1 MNFLAPAWLA
11 IAGLALYVLVLHMRR
26 RRALDV
32 PSVMLWRLMENTAA
46 PSRRLRWPPPSILL
60 LLQLLVI
67 ALVALALAQPL
78 LGSGRTDSSHTI
90 YVIDTSASMRA
101 TDEAP
106 TRFDAARA
114 FLEAGIRNGGA
125 TADHRISVVVAGP
138 APQVL
143 VARQP
148 DAERASMLDAVAPL
162 RATDASAN
170 WAITAE
176 VIAPLV
182 EPTERPVIVLLTDG
196 ADAGEAAIAAAFPD
210 ATIERAVFASEA
222 PANLGLTATAIQGMS
237 PDDTPTWQV
246 TGNVLFPAGAPDEV
260 KVTVLFQPAGTN
272 AFVPLG
278 EANVQRPVAPP
289 VIPAP
294 APAEP
299 AADPAAAP
307 VEPAATALPAVE
319 APPVDVKPFIID
331 LPIQGAGQILVQLPD
346 DAAAY
351 DNTVRLLVQTTPVTA
366 RIVYVGDPST
376 PLVAA
381 LQAIQNIELVA
392 ATDVP
397 NDDETYD
404 LVIVDDAVVSRRPST
419 NVLWIGNARVL
430 GSGEPVI
437 LESPTLTGW
446 DADHELS
453 DLVDWTAVQ
462 ATRAYRFP
470 RLAGAKVLAETG
482 GVSLVQARTT
492 PTGREIQVAFDI
504 DSSGW
509 PRGAG
514 FPVFVRNVVDWLGTN
529 VGAIVLPPC
538 TAGVPC
544 TIEPRLIGGEV
555 LDDTGASVWSARIEG
570 VDYLLPGVEN
580 TFVPSTAGFYSLVD
594 GDVTRTIAVNAVA
607 TETAIAPLAANAATL
622 TDSGST
628 LALWRWLLVA
638 ALLVLLAE
646 TWMAGRGQEQFLKGT
661 ALSRSNP
668 LHVRRRLQL
677 GFRIAAIVFLVGAVA
692 GLPWLGREPAEDTIV
707 VVGNDLGGDVPNAER
722 DRLVAEVQRDL
733 GAGARGGL
741 ITTGD
746 TNRIA
751 ADIGGMAA
759 GEAITE
765 TPGTNLEQAML
776 LAAAMVPGD
785 RDARVVLATDGNETE
800 GDLAATLQALQARGI
815 RVDIQPITELP
826 VGEVLVESVTAPARV
841 FAGDT
846 FKLDAVIYSQAAKT
860 GAITVRRA
868 GETIIETPVELLAGR
883 NVIEIPGVP
892 AGNDG
897 DLLVEVSITAE
908 GDTYAQNNANGVI
921 IGVTPS
927 PSILIVTPQPPLGD
941 YFAQALSVQGLTAE
955 IVLPADAPDTID
967 GWLAYDTV
975 VMMNVPAIDFDT
987 AQQEELEDYVSIHGR
1002 GLLILGGENTF
1013 GPGGYYE
1020 TPFERVSPLSSRV
1033 PHELPAVSIVYVL
1046 DRSGSMSA
1054 AVDETNT
1061 TTRLDVAKSAT
1072 MSAASLLGPASQVGV
1087 VLFDSSSYVLLPLQ
1101 ERLDLAALQ
1110 SALEPV
1116 VPGGG
1121 TNIYPG
1127 LEQALNMLSG
1137 VDSAAKHILIMT
1149 DGITAGADFTGLM
1162 NIARDRGITV
1172 STIGIGGGADDR
1184 RLEEI
1189 ARLGGGQFHLTP
1201 DVRAL
1206 PSIMAQESLMLAGS
1220 PFKEEIAPVA
1230 WADRSEDFLAGLP
1243 DQMPPVYAY
1252 VVTTAKPQADV
1263 HMTVTGEDGT
1273 VNPLLASWR
1282 YGNGQVVA
1290 LATHGAGAGTAEWI
1304 QLPEYPLL
1312 WSQIIRHV
1320 LPDTGGPGLNVNL
1333 DRTGDTVR
1341 VVADLLDPEGV
1352 ALTGQAV
1359 TATVTIADVAQAPI
1373 TLREV
1378 ADGRYEGTFTVGDP
1392 GAYQVEVAAGDVT
1405 GGAAMYVAYP
1415 ARYNFG
1421 RADFDKLRAL
1431 AAATGGELLLGDEPV
1446 FTTETRWVAKP
1457 AWQLWTVIAIL
1468 LVMAD
1473 LTVRHAPN
1481 LFGLRRRRAKPL
1493 GPALAVPA

>member
-1 MNFLAPAWLA
+1 MNFLTPAWLA
-11 IAGLALYVLVLHMRR
+11 IAGLAIYVLVLHMRR
-26 RRALDV
+26 RRSFDV

-46 PSRRLRWPPPSILL
+46 PSRTLRWPPPSLLL
-60 LLQLLVI
+60 LLQILVVV
-67 ALVALALAQPL
+67 LGALALAQPL
-78 LGSGRTDSSHTI
+78 LGAGRTDSSHTI

-101 TDEAP
+101 SDGSPA
-106 TRFDAARA
+106 RFDEARA

-125 TADHRISVVVAGP
+125 TSDHRISVVTAGSSP
-138 APQVL
+138 RVL

-148 DAERASMLDAVAPL
+148 DSERASMLEAVSAL
-162 RATDASAN
+162 DATDAGAD
-170 WAITAE
+170 WATTAE

-182 EPTERPVIVLLTDG
+182 EATERPVIVLLTDG
-196 ADAGEAAIAAAFPD
+196 ADPAEVAIAAAFPE
-210 ATIERAVFASEA
+210 ATVERAVFATEA
-222 PANLGLTATAIQGMS
+222 PGNLGLTATAIRGES
-237 PDDTPTWQV
+237 REGTATWQV
-246 TGNVLFPAGAPDEV
+246 TGTVFFPAGAPDEV
-260 KVTVLFQPAGTN
+260 NVTVLFQPEGTN
-272 AFVPLG
+272 AFVPLA
-278 EANVQRPVAPP
+278 EARVQRPVAAPE
-289 VIPAP
+289 VPAP
-294 APAEP
+294 AAPAE
-299 AADPAAAP
+299 AAP
-307 VEPAATALPAVE
+307 AEGAPVAEAIAELVVE
-319 APPVDVKPFIID
+319 APVVETRAFVID
-331 LPIQGAGQILVQLPD
+331 LPIQSAGQILVQLPD
-346 DAAAY
+346 DAAAF
-351 DNTVRLLVQTTPVTA
+351 DNTVRLVVQTTPVTA

-381 LQAIQNIELVA
+381 LQAIQNIELVS

-397 NDDETYD
+397 SNDAKYD
-404 LVIVDDAVVSRRPST
+404 LVIIDDAVVSRRPET

-430 GSGEPVI
+430 GTGEPVR
-437 LESPTLTGW
+437 LDSPTLTGW
-446 DADHELS
+446 DADHALS

-462 ATRAYRFP
+462 ATRAYRFA
-470 RLAGAKVLAETG
+470 RLPGARVLAETG
-482 GVSLVQARTT
+482 GVPLVQARTT
-492 PTGREIQVAFDI
+492 PTGREIQIAFDI
-504 DSSGW
+504 DSSAW
-509 PRGAG
+509 PRGVG

-529 VGAIVLPPC
+529 VGELVIPPC
-538 TAGVPC
+538 TAGTPC

-555 LDDTGASVWSARIEG
+555 LDEAGASVWSARIQG

-580 TFVPSTAGFYSLVD
+580 TFVPATAGVYRLVD
-594 GDVTRTIAVNAVA
+594 GDETRLLPVNAVT
-607 TETAIAPLAANAATL
+607 TETAIAPLEANAATI
-622 TDSGST
+622 TGSGT
-628 LALWRWLLVA
+628 NAALWRWLLLVA
-638 ALLVLLAE
+638 LVLLVVE
-646 TWMAGRGQEQFLKGT
+646 TWVAGRGQEQFLKGA
-661 ALSRSNP
+661 ALARTNP

-677 GFRIAAIVFLVGAVA
+677 GFRVAAVLFLLGAVA

-722 DRLVAEVQRDL
+722 DRLIAEVQGDL

-751 ADIGGMAA
+751 ADIGGAA
-759 GEAITE
+759 PGEVTG

-785 RDARVVLATDGNETE
+785 RAARFVLATDGNETE
-800 GDLAATLQALQARGI
+800 GDLAAALQALQARGI

-841 FAGDT
+841 YSGDT
-846 FKLDAVIYSQAAKT
+846 FAIASVIYSQATKS
-860 GAITVRRA
+860 GSIRISRA
-868 GETIIETPVELLAGR
+868 GETIVEQPVELLAGR

-892 AGNDG
+892 AGEAG
-897 DLLVEVSITAE
+897 DLLVEVAITAD

-921 IGVTPS
+921 VDVTAS

-941 YFAQALSVQGLTAE
+941 YFAQALSVQGLAAE
-955 IVLPADAPDTID
+955 IVLPQDAPDTID
-967 GWLAYDTV
+967 GWLKYDTV
-975 VMMNVPAIDFDT
+975 VMMNVPAIDLDT
-987 AQQEELEDYVSIHGR
+987 AQQEEIEDFVRIHGR

-1020 TPFERVSPLSSRV
+1020 TPFERMSPLSSRV
-1033 PHELPAVSIVYVL
+1033 PHELPAVAIVYVL

-1054 AVDETNT
+1054 AVDETGA

-1072 MSAASLLGPASQVGV
+1072 MSAASLLGPASQLGV
-1087 VLFDSSSYVLLPLQ
+1087 VLFDSSAYVLVPLQ
-1101 ERLDLAALQ
+1101 ERLDLG
-1110 SALEPV
+1110 ALETALAPV

-1121 TNIYPG
+1121 TNIFPG
-1127 LEQALNMLSG
+1127 LEQALNLLSG
-1137 VDSAAKHILIMT
+1137 SEAAAKHILIMT
-1149 DGITAGADFTGLM
+1149 DGITAGADFAGLM
-1162 NIARDRGITV
+1162 SIARDRGITV

-1184 RLEEI
+1184 RLAEI

-1220 PFKEEIAPVA
+1220 PFKEEISPVV
-1230 WADRSEDFLAGLP
+1230 WADRSQDFLAGLP

-1252 VVTTAKPQADV
+1252 VVTTAKPQADI
-1263 HMTVTGEDGT
+1263 HMTLTGADGT

-1312 WSQIIRHV
+1312 WSQIIRYV

-1341 VVADLLDPEGV
+1341 IVADLLDPEGAALNGRAVTAIVTAGETQQAPV
-1352 ALTGQAV
+1352 ALT
-1359 TATVTIADVAQAPI
+1359 
-1373 TLREV
+1373 EV
-1378 ADGRYEGTFTVGDP
+1378 ADGRYEAVFTVGDP
-1392 GAYQVEVAAGDVT
+1392 GAYQVEVAADDVT
-1405 GGAAMYVAYP
+1405 GGAAMYVGYP

-1421 RADFDKLRAL
+1421 RADFDKLQAL
-1431 AAATGGELLLGDEPV
+1431 AAATGGQLLLGDEPV
-1446 FTTETRWVAKP
+1446 FRSETKWVARP
-1457 AWQLWTVIAIL
+1457 AWQLWTVIAML
-1468 LVMAD
+1468 LLMAD

-1481 LFGLRRRRAKPL
+1481 LFGLRRRQARPL

>member
-570 VDYLLPGVEN
+570 STTSCRASRTRSCRPPPG
-580 TFVPSTAGFYSLVD
+580 STA
-594 GDVTRTIAVNAVA
+594 
-607 TETAIAPLAANAATL
+607 
-622 TDSGST
+622 
-628 LALWRWLLVA
+628 
-638 ALLVLLAE
+638 
-646 TWMAGRGQEQFLKGT
+646 
-661 ALSRSNP
+661 
-668 LHVRRRLQL
+668 
-677 GFRIAAIVFLVGAVA
+677 
-692 GLPWLGREPAEDTIV
+692 
-707 VVGNDLGGDVPNAER
+707 
-722 DRLVAEVQRDL
+722 
-733 GAGARGGL
+733 
-741 ITTGD
+741 
-746 TNRIA
+746 
-751 ADIGGMAA
+751 
-759 GEAITE
+759 
-765 TPGTNLEQAML
+765 
-776 LAAAMVPGD
+776 
-785 RDARVVLATDGNETE
+785 
-800 GDLAATLQALQARGI
+800 
-815 RVDIQPITELP
+815 
-826 VGEVLVESVTAPARV
+826 
-841 FAGDT
+841 
-846 FKLDAVIYSQAAKT
+846 
-860 GAITVRRA
+860 
-868 GETIIETPVELLAGR
+868 
-883 NVIEIPGVP
+883 
-892 AGNDG
+892 
-897 DLLVEVSITAE
+897 
-908 GDTYAQNNANGVI
+908 
-921 IGVTPS
+921 
-927 PSILIVTPQPPLGD
+927 
-941 YFAQALSVQGLTAE
+941 
-955 IVLPADAPDTID
+955 
-967 GWLAYDTV
+967 
-975 VMMNVPAIDFDT
+975 
-987 AQQEELEDYVSIHGR
+987 
-1002 GLLILGGENTF
+1002 
-1013 GPGGYYE
+1013 
-1020 TPFERVSPLSSRV
+1020 SS
-1033 PHELPAVSIVYVL
+1033 
-1046 DRSGSMSA
+1046 
-1054 AVDETNT
+1054 
-1061 TTRLDVAKSAT
+1061 
-1072 MSAASLLGPASQVGV
+1072 
-1087 VLFDSSSYVLLPLQ
+1087 
-1101 ERLDLAALQ
+1101 
-1110 SALEPV
+1110 
-1116 VPGGG
+1116 
-1121 TNIYPG
+1121 
-1127 LEQALNMLSG
+1127 
-1137 VDSAAKHILIMT
+1137 
-1149 DGITAGADFTGLM
+1149 
-1162 NIARDRGITV
+1162 
-1172 STIGIGGGADDR
+1172 
-1184 RLEEI
+1184 
-1189 ARLGGGQFHLTP
+1189 
-1201 DVRAL
+1201 
-1206 PSIMAQESLMLAGS
+1206 
-1220 PFKEEIAPVA
+1220 
-1230 WADRSEDFLAGLP
+1230 
-1243 DQMPPVYAY
+1243 
-1252 VVTTAKPQADV
+1252 
-1263 HMTVTGEDGT
+1263 
-1273 VNPLLASWR
+1273 
-1282 YGNGQVVA
+1282 
-1290 LATHGAGAGTAEWI
+1290 
-1304 QLPEYPLL
+1304 
-1312 WSQIIRHV
+1312 
-1320 LPDTGGPGLNVNL
+1320 
-1333 DRTGDTVR
+1333 
-1341 VVADLLDPEGV
+1341 
-1352 ALTGQAV
+1352 
-1359 TATVTIADVAQAPI
+1359 TAT
-1373 TLREV
+1373 
-1378 ADGRYEGTFTVGDP
+1378 
-1392 GAYQVEVAAGDVT
+1392 
-1405 GGAAMYVAYP
+1405 
-1415 ARYNFG
+1415 
-1421 RADFDKLRAL
+1421 
-1431 AAATGGELLLGDEPV
+1431 
-1446 FTTETRWVAKP
+1446 
-1457 AWQLWTVIAIL
+1457 
-1468 LVMAD
+1468 
-1473 LTVRHAPN
+1473 
-1481 LFGLRRRRAKPL
+1481 
-1493 GPALAVPA
+1493 

>member
-1 MNFLAPAWLA
+1 MNLLVPAWLA
-11 IAGLALYVLVLHMRR
+11 IAGLAIYVLVLHMRR
-26 RRALDV
+26 RRTLDV

-46 PSRRLRWPPPSILL
+46 PSRTLRFPPPSLLL
-60 LLQLLVI
+60 LLQILVVVL
-67 ALVALALAQPL
+67 AALALAQPL

-101 TDEAP
+101 TDGSP
-106 TRFDAARA
+106 TRFDEARA
-114 FLEAGIRNGGA
+114 VLEAGIRSGGA
-125 TADHRISVVVAGP
+125 TVDHRFSVVTAGP
-138 APQVL
+138 APRVL

-148 DAERASMLDAVAPL
+148 DAERASMLAAVATIEV
-162 RATDASAN
+162 TDAAAD
-170 WAITAE
+170 WATTAQ
-176 VIAPLV
+176 IIGPLV
-182 EPTERPVIVLLTDG
+182 EATERPVIIVLTDG
-196 ADAGEAAIAAAFPD
+196 ADPAEAAIARAFPD
-210 ATIERAVFASEA
+210 ATVERGVFASEA
-222 PANLGLTATAIQGMS
+222 PVNLGLTATAIQGAS
-237 PDDTPTWQV
+237 RDGTPTWEV
-246 TGNVLFPAGAPDEV
+246 TGTVFFPAGAPDEV
-260 KVTVLFQPAGTN
+260 RVTVLFQPEGTD
-272 AFVPLG
+272 AFVPLA
-278 EANVQRPVAPP
+278 EATVQRPFEAP
-289 VIPAP
+289 VIRPAVP
-294 APAEP
+294 ADVAPAEGAVP
-299 AADPAAAP
+299 ADAAVAP
-307 VEPAATALPAVE
+307 EAPAVE
-319 APPVDVKPFIID
+319 APAVATRTFVIA
-331 LPIQGAGQILVQLPD
+331 LPIQSAGAILVQLPD
-346 DAAAY
+346 DDAAF
-351 DNTVRLLVQTTPVTA
+351 DNTVRLVVRTTPVTA
-366 RIVYVGDPST
+366 RIVYIGEPST

-381 LQAIQNIELVA
+381 LQAIRNIELVS

-397 NDDETYD
+397 SDDAMYD
-404 LVIVDDAVVSRRPST
+404 LIIIDDAVVSRRPET

-430 GSGEPVI
+430 GSGEPVV
-437 LESPTLTGW
+437 LESATLTGW
-446 DADHELS
+446 DADHALS

-462 ATRAYRFP
+462 ATRSYRFP
-470 RLAGAKVLAETG
+470 RMPGAKVLAETG
-482 GVSLVQARTT
+482 GVPLVQARTT

-504 DSSGW
+504 DSSAW
-509 PRGAG
+509 PLGAG
-514 FPVFVRNVVDWLGTN
+514 FPVFVRNVVEWLGTN
-529 VGAIVLPPC
+529 IGATVIPPC
-538 TAGVPC
+538 TAGTRC

-555 LDDTGASVWSARIEG
+555 LDETGASVWSARVSG

-580 TFVPSTAGFYSLVD
+580 TFVPATAGFYRLVD
-594 GDVTRTIAVNAVA
+594 GDEIRPLPVNAVT
-607 TETAIAPLAANAATL
+607 TETAIAPLETNAATL
-622 TDSGST
+622 SGGGVNA
-628 LALWRWLLVA
+628 ALWRWLLVV
-638 ALLVLLAE
+638 ALILLFVE
-646 TWMAGRGQEQFLKGT
+646 TWVAGRGQEQFLKGT
-661 ALSRSNP
+661 ALARTNP
-668 LHVRRRLQL
+668 LHMRRRFQL
-677 GFRIAAIVFLVGAVA
+677 GLRIAAMAFLLGAVA

-707 VVGNDLGGDVPNAER
+707 VVGNDLGNDVPNAER
-722 DRLVAEVQRDL
+722 DRLIAAVQNDL
-733 GAGARGGL
+733 GTGARGGL

-751 ADIGGMAA
+751 ADIGGAA
-759 GEAITE
+759 TGDLAG

-785 RDARVVLATDGNETE
+785 RDARFVLATDGNETE
-800 GDLAATLQALQARGI
+800 GELAATLQALQARGI

-826 VGEVLVESVTAPARV
+826 VGEVLVESVTAPSRV
-841 FAGDT
+841 YAGDT
-846 FKLDAVIYSQAAKT
+846 FRIAAVIYSQAAKS
-860 GAITVRRA
+860 GSISISRA
-868 GETIIETPVELLAGR
+868 GETIVEQTVDLLAGR

-892 AGNDG
+892 AGDAG
-897 DLLVEVSITAE
+897 DLLVEVAVTAD

-921 IGVTPS
+921 VDVTPS

-955 IVLPADAPDTID
+955 IVLPRDAPDTID

-975 VMMNVPAIDFDT
+975 VMMNVPAIDLDT
-987 AQQEELEDYVSIHGR
+987 AQQEELEEYVQVHGR

-1020 TPFERVSPLSSRV
+1020 TPFERLSPLSSRV

-1054 AVDETNT
+1054 AVDETGA

-1072 MSAASLLGPASQVGV
+1072 MSAASLLGPESQLGV
-1087 VLFDSSSYVLLPLQ
+1087 VLFDSSAYVLVPLQ
-1101 ERLDLAALQ
+1101 ERLDLAALET
-1110 SALEPV
+1110 ALAPV
-1116 VPGGG
+1116 IPGGG

-1127 LEQALNMLSG
+1127 LEQALNMLAG
-1137 VDSAAKHILIMT
+1137 VDSAAKHVLIMT

-1230 WADRSEDFLAGLP
+1230 WADRSQDFLAGLP

-1252 VVTTAKPQADV
+1252 VVTTAKPQADI
-1263 HMTVTGEDGT
+1263 HMTLTGEDGT

-1312 WSQIIRHV
+1312 WSQIIRYV

-1341 VVADLLDPEGV
+1341 VVADLLDPGGA

-1359 TATVTIADVAQAPI
+1359 SATVTTADLPHAAI
-1373 TLREV
+1373 TLTEG
-1378 ADGRYEGTFTVGDP
+1378 AAGRYEGTFTVGDP

-1405 GGAAMYVAYP
+1405 GGAAMYVGYP

-1421 RADFDKLRAL
+1421 RADFDKLQAL

-1446 FTTETRWVAKP
+1446 FSSETRWVARP
-1457 AWQLWTVIAIL
+1457 AWQLWTVIALVL
-1468 LVMAD
+1468 LMAD

-1481 LFGLRRRRAKPL
+1481 LFGLRRRRARPL